1 MTRRV
6 ELRSDT
12 HTRPTAA
19 MRAAIANAEVG
30 DDGEGEDPTVNELE
44 ALYARVVGKPA
55 ALFVPSGVMANQIA
69 LRVLTRPGDVVISG
83 RLDHVVRF
91 EMGAAA
97 RNASVQFVPL
107 LSATGALPTE
117 AVLEVLDAERDHH
130 AHASLIT
137 VENTNMFAGGRV
149 YPVDELAAL
158 AAAVDRPIHM
168 DGARLWNAVVAS
180 GVSAAEYARHVTTVS
195 SCLSKGLGAPVGSL
209 LAGPAELM
217 AAARVERKR
226 LGGAMRQAGVIA
238 AAGVVAITSMVE
250 RLAEDHARAR
260 RLADAFAAAFPEA
273 EYDPATCET
282 NIVAFNHPEARR
294 LVGALRECGIMGDT
308 IAPTRARYV
317 THLDVNDEDIDYVT
331 GVLATFRLP

>member
-12 HTRPTAA
+12 HTRPTPA
-19 MRAAIANAEVG
+19 MREAMATAVVG

-44 ALYARVVGKPA
+44 ALYARIVGKPA

-83 RLDHVVRF
+83 RLDHIVRF

-97 RNASVQFVPL
+97 RNASIQFVPL
-107 LSATGALPTE
+107 MPVSGALPTD
-117 AVLEVLDAERDHH
+117 AVLEVLDGERDHH
-130 AHASLIT
+130 AHSSLVT
-137 VENTNMFAGGRV
+137 VENTNMFAGGAV
-149 YPVDELAAL
+149 YPIEQLAAL
-158 AAAVDRPIHM
+158 ARAVDRPIHM

-180 GVSAAEYARHVTTVS
+180 GVSAAEYAQHVTTVS

-209 LAGPAELM
+209 LAGPADLM

-238 AAGVVAITSMVE
+238 AAGLVALSTMIE

-260 RLADAFAAAFPEA
+260 RLAVAVAAAFPEA
-273 EYDPATCET
+273 QYDPATCAT

-294 LVGALRECGIMGDT
+294 LVAQLRERGVVGDT
-308 IAPTRARYV
+308 IAPQRARYV
-317 THLDVNDEDIDYVT
+317 THLDVTDDDVDYAVE
-331 GVLATFRLP
+331 VLSTFRLA

>member
-19 MRAAIANAEVG
+19 MRAAMADAVVG

-44 ALYARVVGKPA
+44 ALYARLVGKPA
-55 ALFVPSGVMANQIA
+55 ALFVPSGVMANQIS

-83 RLDHVVRF
+83 RLDHLVRF

-97 RNASVQFVPL
+97 RNASIQFVPL
-107 LSATGALPTE
+107 LSATGALATE
-117 AVLEVLDAERDHH
+117 AVLEVLDGERDHH
-130 AHASLIT
+130 AHASLVT

-149 YPVDELAAL
+149 YPVDQLRAL
-158 AAAVDRPIHM
+158 AEAVDRPIHM

-238 AAGVVAITSMVE
+238 AAGVVALTSMVE

-273 EYDPATCET
+273 QYDPATCET

-294 LVGALRECGIMGDT
+294 LVAALREHGIMGDT
-308 IAPTRARYV
+308 IAPMRARYV
-317 THLDVNDEDIDYVT
+317 THLDVDDQDVDYVT
-331 GVLATFRLP
+331 EVLASFRLP